1 MLYISLY
8 PLRQQL
14 ILKKIFGYLAGDV
27 NAADQDYS
35 YRSPAARLLSGKQTA
50 WLKT

>member
-8 PLRQQL
+8 PLKQRL
-14 ILKKIFGYLAGDV
+14 ILEKIFGYLAGDV

-35 YRSPAARLLSGKQTA
+35 YRLPAARLLSGEQIA